1 LDESDVGKFLSEHPA
16 TSTTTEGKSL
26 PFVIVSGKVAADKNA
41 KLLVNNGLGKTTSAK
56 VRGVIKESSIVE
68 HKRTLSRTGFW

>member
-1 LDESDVGKFLSEHPA
+1 
-16 TSTTTEGKSL
+16 L
-26 PFVIVSGKVAADKNA
+26 PFVIVSGKVSADKNA

>member
-1 LDESDVGKFLSEHPA
+1 MGKFLSEHPA
-16 TSTTTEGKSL
+16 TTTTIDGKSM

-41 KLLVNNGLGKTTSAK
+41 KLLTNNGLGRTTSAK
-56 VRGVIKESSIVE
+56 VRGVIKESAIVE